1 MADTRLIER
10 WLPIAEIGVESTRER
25 TPMTPFPAPNRLHV
39 WWARRPLVASRAA
52 VLASL
57 LPADADRDRFL
68 HVLGIHGDPVAAKRR
83 ISAANRTGERLGAGA
98 YGYPRAFGYIPDDA
112 DRIWL
117 HENAVRNAVVLD
129 PTAGGGSVPFESVRA
144 GLYTVA
150 NDLNPV
156 AALIERATVEW
167 PARFGASLRGTVEE
181 LGERLTNT
189 VRERLAG
196 VFPEEPR
203 EYTRPDGYLWART
216 VTCPYCDGLVPL
228 SPNWRLAPGGTG
240 VRLTPH
246 LGGGPGSEGRTCTFE
261 VVDSAAEQSPG
272 TVSRGA
278 GDCPYTDCGRIID
291 GDVIKAQAQ
300 AGRMGEQLYAVV
312 YKERVEVR
320 TKTGRIR
327 KKWVR
332 GYRAPRPE
340 DDNGAAV
347 RARLDEKLPE
357 WEAFDLVPSETVGAI
372 SNYDRGHKLYGMNK
386 WTDLFSPRQLLCH
399 GTSVEVFREM
409 LDADRAAGLLDE
421 TRKAAYG
428 YLALTLDTLLN
439 YNNRAGRWDNTTGRV
454 RSIFDRHGFAFVWS
468 YAEMVPLVAGVGYDW
483 AVEKTAKCIAELVAL
498 VRPDAPARDGDL
510 FDGTDHTGRAAG
522 GKRTEH
528 SGVTSAT
535 PPTPVAADS
544 TGHAAPAS
552 RGGPD
557 DHGDDS
563 EAPRR
568 SARTSGLPMATQPT
582 RQTEATKQDLP
593 PPPITIT
600 CKPGDS
606 LDHLGDASIDVVVM
620 DPPYYDNV
628 MYAELSDFFYVWL
641 KRTAGHV
648 FPELFRRQLTDKE
661 NEAVANPAKF
671 RGEKGARAL
680 AGQDYRERMAAIF
693 AECRRVLK
701 ADGIMTLM
709 FTHKAT
715 GAWDALTKGLIE
727 SGFVITASWP
737 INTEAEGSLHI
748 KDKAAANSTIFLV
761 CRPRAEG
768 RSGSAAPGEPG
779 EAGRDG
785 AAHYPEQIAPA
796 RASPDRIDRSEA
808 GPEGADR
815 LPERIA
821 PARALDPI
829 GRSGAGQSQDATRAR
844 HQVGEEPA
852 IYGPTDRPRT
862 GPGDPDERAVQEA
875 PGVYTPA
882 PQDAPDLY
890 WEDVEPRVARAV
902 RARVGE
908 FQDAGIAGVDLYLA
922 SFGPALEEFSRHW
935 PLKRGTP
942 REPPAERRRRRQQV
956 LLDDEAWDPYATTPE
971 DALDAA
977 RREVKRWRLEQL
989 THLKADADLD
999 PATAFF
1005 VLAWDAFR
1013 APAFSYDEALR
1024 FARAVGIDLDGDI
1037 VDRLAKKKGSNL
1049 HLWDSAQ
1056 RAAKGALG
1064 PPDGSQGMID
1074 AIHRAAHVARTRSL
1088 QAARE
1093 LLAEAQTDKDPRF
1106 FAALEAV
1113 LEVLPVSR
1121 AFTGI
1126 DVEGEAAAAGDDFE
1140 ALYNLARLA
1149 YRDEVGEPEQLK
1161 LWREDG

>member
-1 MADTRLIER
+1 MCGF
-10 WLPIAEIGVESTRER
+10 EIVG
-25 TPMTPFPAPNRLHV
+25 
-39 WWARRPLVASRAA
+39 
-52 VLASL
+52 
-57 LPADADRDRFL
+57 
-68 HVLGIHGDPVAAKRR
+68 
-83 ISAANRTGERLGAGA
+83 SAG
-98 YGYPRAFGYIPDDA
+98 
-112 DRIWL
+112 
-117 HENAVRNAVVLD
+117 
-129 PTAGGGSVPFESVRA
+129 
-144 GLYTVA
+144 
-150 NDLNPV
+150 
-156 AALIERATVEW
+156 
-167 PARFGASLRGTVEE
+167 
-181 LGERLTNT
+181 
-189 VRERLAG
+189 
-196 VFPEEPR
+196 
-203 EYTRPDGYLWART
+203 
-216 VTCPYCDGLVPL
+216 
-228 SPNWRLAPGGTG
+228 
-240 VRLTPH
+240 
-246 LGGGPGSEGRTCTFE
+246 
-261 VVDSAAEQSPG
+261 EQSPG
-272 TVSRGA
+272 TVARGD
-278 GDCPYTDCGRIID
+278 GTCPFPDCGRVID
-291 GDVIKAQAQ
+291 GDVIKEQAQ

-320 TKTGRIR
+320 TKTGRLR
-327 KKWVR
+327 EKWVR
-332 GYRAPRPE
+332 GYRAPQPE
-340 DDNGAAV
+340 DDNGAAIQ
-347 RARLDEKLPE
+347 ARLDEKLPE
-357 WEAFDLVPSETVGAI
+357 WEAFDLVPSE
-372 SNYDRGHKLYGMNK
+372 NYDHMYSDRSRIYGVNK

-399 GTSVEVFREM
+399 GTSAEVFREM
-409 LDADRAAGLLDE
+409 LDADRAAGRLDDA
-421 TRKAAYG
+421 RKAAYG
-428 YLALTLDTLLN
+428 YLALSLDKLLDRN
-439 YNNRAGRWDNTTGRV
+439 SRQCTWDPTTNRIGHT
-454 RSIFDRHGFAFVWS
+454 FQRHDFAFKWS
-468 YAEMVPLVAGVGYDW
+468 YAEMAPLVTGLGYDW
-483 AVEKTAKCIAELVAL
+483 AIGQTAKCIAELVAL
-498 VRPDAPARDGDL
+498 VRPDAPTAGNGDL
-510 FDGTDHTGRAAG
+510 FNGATD
-522 GKRTEH
+522 
-528 SGVTSAT
+528 
-535 PPTPVAADS
+535 
-544 TGHAAPAS
+544 AS
-552 RGGPD
+552 RAGHIDPAG
-557 DHGDDS
+557 
-563 EAPRR
+563 EEE
-568 SARTSGLPMATQPT
+568 TSRA
-582 RQTEATKQDLP
+582 

-701 ADGIMTLM
+701 PDGIMTLM

-761 CRPRAEG
+761 CRPRAD
-768 RSGSAAPGEPG
+768 GSSDSAGPGEPSD
-779 EAGRDG
+779 AGQKD
-785 AAHYPEQIAPA
+785 
-796 RASPDRIDRSEA
+796 
-808 GPEGADR
+808 ADR
-815 LPERIA
+815 LLERIA
-821 PARALDPI
+821 PSHTPLDSVDR
-829 GRSGAGQSQDATRAR
+829 GGYEQSQDAA
-844 HQVGEEPA
+844 
-852 IYGPTDRPRT
+852 PTPLQ
-862 GPGDPDERAVQEA
+862 VQEA
-875 PGVYTPA
+875 PGVYTST
-882 PQDAPDLY
+882 PQDTSDLY

-942 REPPAERRRRRQQV
+942 REPSAERRRRRQQV

-977 RREVKRWRLEQL
+977 RREVKRWILEQL

-999 PATAFF
+999 PSTSFF
-1005 VLAWDAFR
+1005 VLAWHAFR
-1013 APAFSYDEALR
+1013 APVFPYDEALKL
-1024 FARAVGIDLDGDI
+1024 ARAVGVDLDGDV

-1056 RAAKGALG
+1056 RAAKGTLG
-1064 PPDGSQGMID
+1064 PADGSQGMIG
-1074 AIHRAAHVARTRSL
+1074 AIHRAAHTARTRSL

-1093 LLAEAQTDKDPRF
+1093 LLAEARADRDPRF

-1149 YRDEVGEPEQLK
+1149 YRDEIGEPEQLK
-1161 LWREDG
+1161 LWRDGGG